1 MLVVLF
7 RQVVLPKLF
16 TEYHRQVVSPNL
28 WIRTFCYKID
38 WINLFGNDIKNHIN
52 LIKLV
57 LCHFYLT
64 YFKTIFSRIYMAEKT
79 FSLMFANGPRL
90 RGRAGFVRRTYP
102 DTQM

>member
-52 LIKLV
+52 LIKIV

-64 YFKTIFSRIYMAEKT
+64 YFKTIFSRIYIAEKT
-79 FSLMFANGPRL
+79 FSLMFANVPRL

-102 DTQM
+102 ATQI